1 MNVKVLHVV
10 MDRVITHL
18 VATGV
23 LVMMDILL
31 HLITSPVKVSGD
43 EGCTITADNTTCQG
57 KLCRGVYSPS
67 ATRVG
72 RYQSRW
78 PNVCGII

>member
-1 MNVKVLHVV
+1 MFFLLQILMNVKVLHVV

-31 HLITSPVKVSGD
+31 HLITPPAKVSYDKGY
-43 EGCTITADNTTCQG
+43 TITADNTTCQG
-57 KLCRGVYSPS
+57 KLCRGVYYHS
-67 ATRVG
+67 G
-72 RYQSRW
+72 
-78 PNVCGII
+78 